1 MNKKWSL
8 VYLAGIAEILWV
20 VGLKHA
26 DIWYEW
32 CGTILFI
39 LLSFFLLMAAAKV
52 LPTATCYAVF
62 TGIGAAGTNLMDFL
76 VFGEEIVWGKILLI
90 VLLLVGVIGLK
101 MVTHERKREETS
113 ECLG

>member
-39 LLSFFLLMAAAKV
+39 LLSF
-52 LPTATCYAVF
+52 
-62 TGIGAAGTNLMDFL
+62 
-76 VFGEEIVWGKILLI
+76 
-90 VLLLVGVIGLK
+90 
-101 MVTHERKREETS
+101 
-113 ECLG
+113 LG